1 MKATGDLQLLKRINR
16 SVLLRLIRSQ
26 PDLSR
31 ARLAS
36 LSGLTK
42 STVSALVRELLDEH
56 WLSEA
61 AAPVASPGLGRPST
75 PLNIDNQKRVLIGIE
90 IAVDCLRL
98 VCVSL
103 SGSMLTQTEEPLLQ
117 RDPAQACQQVGRLV
131 QRLCLQLQEKQ
142 LLLSG
147 IGVCLPGAVDEA
159 SGMVHLAPNLG
170 WRDVPFRAM
179 VAAEFAAL
187 GLAVSPIHLQNDA
200 DAAALGEYEFAGGS
214 GNDPLIFVNCDV
226 GLGAGIV
233 LNDRL
238 FTGFLGAAGEIG
250 HSILQ
255 VDGPLCSCG
264 RRGCAEAFVGARALQ
279 KKGGLAQAGKYLG
292 VVLQNLDAMFNPHV
306 IVVGGRSCMQHP
318 TLIASARSAQQA
330 YASAAGLQ
338 APQVRAARF
347 GLQAAAV
354 GAAALVLHQ
363 FLRPIYKENKDLS
376 GNG

>member
-61 AAPVASPGLGRPST
+61 AAPVATQSMGRPST
-75 PLNIDNQKRVLIGIE
+75 PLNIDTTRRVLIGIE
-90 IAVDCLRL
+90 IAVDCLRV

-103 SGSMLTQTEEPLLQ
+103 SGVILTQTEAPLQDQ
-117 RDPAQACQQVGRLV
+117 RPEQACRQMGLLV
-131 QRLCLQLQEKQ
+131 QALCRQLQEKG

-147 IGVCLPGAVDEA
+147 VGVCLPGAVDEA
-159 SGMVHLAPNLG
+159 LGIVRLAPNLG
-170 WRDVPFRAM
+170 WRDVPFRSM
-179 VAAEFAAL
+179 VATEFAAL
-187 GLAVSPIHLQNDA
+187 GIPTAYIQLQNDA

-214 GNDPLIFVNCDV
+214 GDDPLIFVNCDV
-226 GLGAGIV
+226 GVGAGIV

-264 RRGCAEAFVGARALQ
+264 RKGCAEAFIGARAL
-279 KKGGLAQAGKYLG
+279 GRPRGLARAGQYLG
-292 VVLQNLDAMFNPHV
+292 VMLQNLDAMFNPHV
-306 IVVGGRSCMQHP
+306 IVVGGRSCIDHP
-318 TLIASARSAQQA
+318 ALIETARSAQQA
-330 YASAAGLQ
+330 YAHAAGLQ
-338 APQVRAARF
+338 APEVRAARF
-347 GLQAAAV
+347 GVQAAAV

-363 FLRPIYKENKDLS
+363 FLRPLLKESKHVP
-376 GNG
+376 GH

>member
-61 AAPVASPGLGRPST
+61 AAPVATQSMGRPST
-75 PLNIDNQKRVLIGIE
+75 PLNIDTTRRVLIGIE
-90 IAVDCLRL
+90 IAVDCLRV

-103 SGSMLTQTEEPLLQ
+103 SGVILTQTEAPLQDQ
-117 RDPAQACQQVGRLV
+117 RPEQACRQMGLLV
-131 QRLCLQLQEKQ
+131 QALCRQLQEKG

-147 IGVCLPGAVDEA
+147 VGVCLPGAVDEA
-159 SGMVHLAPNLG
+159 LGIVRLAPNLG
-170 WRDVPFRAM
+170 WRDVPFRSM
-179 VAAEFAAL
+179 VATEFAAL
-187 GLAVSPIHLQNDA
+187 GIPTAYIQLQNDA

-214 GNDPLIFVNCDV
+214 GDDPLIFVNCDV
-226 GLGAGIV
+226 GVGAGIV

-264 RRGCAEAFVGARALQ
+264 RKGCAEAFIGARAL
-279 KKGGLAQAGKYLG
+279 GRPRGLVRAGQYLG
-292 VVLQNLDAMFNPHV
+292 VMLQNLDAMFNPHV
-306 IVVGGRSCMQHP
+306 IVVGGRSCIDHP
-318 TLIASARSAQQA
+318 ALIETARSAQQA
-330 YASAAGLQ
+330 YAHAAGLQ
-338 APQVRAARF
+338 APEVRAARF
-347 GLQAAAV
+347 GVQAAAV

-363 FLRPIYKENKDLS
+363 FLRPLLKESKHVP
-376 GNG
+376 GH

>member
-31 ARLAS
+31 ARLAQ

-103 SGSMLTQTEEPLLQ
+103 SGDILTQTEEALQ
-117 RDPAQACQQVGRLV
+117 ERDPAAACAQVGRLV
-131 QRLCLQLQEKQ
+131 QLLCRQLDERA

-147 IGVCLPGAVDEA
+147 IGVCLPGAVDERL
-159 SGMVHLAPNLG
+159 GLVRLAPNLG
-170 WRDVPFRAM
+170 WRDVPFMAM
-179 VAAEFAAL
+179 LADEFARLDIA
-187 GLAVSPIHLQNDA
+187 AADIRLQNDA
-200 DAAALGEYEFAGGS
+200 DAAALGEYEFADGS
-214 GNDPLIFVNCDV
+214 NDDPLIFVNCDV
-226 GLGAGIV
+226 GVGAGIV

-238 FTGFLGAAGEIG
+238 FTGFLGSAGEIG

-255 VDGPLCSCG
+255 VDGLLCSCG
-264 RRGCAEAFVGARALQ
+264 RRGCAEAYVGARALAH
-279 KKGGLAQAGKYLG
+279 KDGLALAGQYLG
-292 VVLQNLDAMFNPHV
+292 VMLQNLDAMFNPYV
-306 IVVGGRSCMQHP
+306 IVVGGPSCIQHP
-318 TLIASARSAQQA
+318 TLIESARSAQQA
-330 YASAAGLQ
+330 YAGAAGLQ
-338 APQVRAARF
+338 APEVRAARF
-347 GLQAAAV
+347 GVQAAAV
-354 GAAALVLHQ
+354 GAAALVLHY
-363 FLRPIYKENKDLS
+363 FLRPLFKETKYVP
-376 GNG
+376 GN